1 MKDGLDDQS
10 AMWPTEGAAAIVS
23 AFRRDM
29 RALKLDIEAGLIHA
43 AQDVHKRIEAIH
55 ARHWRLLAQ
64 TEGHCLKLPKL
75 PNNSY
80 SLEVQALNMRAKIK
94 QDEGITERE
103 IKRKMALTPT
113 EYDARVE
120 WLLRNDCKDS
130 GAYLIIEGKGGKAR
144 LFSSEKAQ
152 RKYHADRA
160 QARLDLRREIS
171 LGGIDAQI
179 NKA

>member
-1 MKDGLDDQS
+1 MTDTPDRQS
-10 AMWPTEGAAAIVS
+10 AMWPTEEAAAIVS

-29 RALKLDIEAGLIHA
+29 RALKDDIEAGLIHA
-43 AQDVHKRIEAIH
+43 AQDMHKRIEAIH

-94 QDEGITERE
+94 QDEGVTERE
-103 IKRKMALTPT
+103 IKRRMALTPT
-113 EYDARVE
+113 EYEARVD
-120 WLLRNDCKDS
+120 WLQRNNCRDT
-130 GAYLIIEGKGGKAR
+130 GAYLIIEGKGGKAK

-152 RKYHADRA
+152 KKYHADRA

-171 LGGIDAQI
+171 LGGIDAQTD
-179 NKA
+179 KA